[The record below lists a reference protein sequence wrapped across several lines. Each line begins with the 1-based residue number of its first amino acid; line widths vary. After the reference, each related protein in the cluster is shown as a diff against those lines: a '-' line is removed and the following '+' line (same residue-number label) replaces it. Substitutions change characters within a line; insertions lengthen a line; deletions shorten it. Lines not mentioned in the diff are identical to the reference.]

1 VTWRRD
7 AGVTDELHIL
17 HDVVVFDVVQDGPRV
32 LVDLYGSEAN
42 VCGSV
47 RFGLHD
53 PGERASALGLLRRWC
68 RDSTPLTLVMRPPAS
83 SWPDAGTATVTLQND
98 RAVFGAQLL
107 PRL

>member
-1 VTWRRD
+1 
-7 AGVTDELHIL
+7 VTDELHIL

-47 RFGLHD
+47 RFGLPD
-53 PGERASALGLLRRWC
+53 PDERASAVDLLRRWSQ
-68 RDSTPLTLVMRPPAS
+68 DDVPLTLVMRPPPGGR
-83 SWPDAGTATVTLQND
+83 PDAGTATVTLQND
-98 RAVFGAQLL
+98 RAVFGAQLQP